1 MPVAARNL
9 SVIAVGAAMAAAALV
24 VPTGAAHAQRKPPA
38 SACGI
43 KALPFVQGNEWVYT
57 AVQPPE
63 DIRQAAQKIAA
74 NKPKQ
79 PAKVVIKV
87 VSVTALPGG
96 AAEIVLEET
105 ADAVTKT
112 TKATCVKDA
121 LDVGLESFFFS
132 GEPGGALNYEISEP
146 ERPATEHS
154 YVFQLGTL
162 NVPEWIVNIKA
173 SFKRLPSE
181 GIGVKLVDGT
191 LDLQRIVKRGAPET
205 VTTGFGSFNAV
216 PVQVELVGS
225 VTLAYQ
231 PEEKFSIPA
240 NTFSKLWIA
249 DNVGVVQVSNSNGHT
264 YHLTE
269 LRIGGQPQP
278 AQPGAAL
285 PAQPGAAL
293 PAQPGA
299 ALPPGAVPPATPAPA
314 APATPAPAAPAP
326 SKPAAPAPAPKAQP
340 SKPAAPAPK
349 PAAPAPKPAPAK
361 PAAPPAAPAPG
372 QPPAAPAP
380 SIPSIPPPATTPS
393 IPSVPPPATTP
404 SIPSVPPPAPAPK
417 AAPTPPAAPAPT
429 APQQ

>member
-1 MPVAARNL
+1 
-9 SVIAVGAAMAAAALV
+9 MAAAALV
-24 VPTGAAHAQRKPPA
+24 VPTGAAHAQRKPAP
-38 SACGI
+38 ACGI
-43 KALPFVQGNEWVYT
+43 KALPFVQGYEWVYM

-63 DIRQAAQKIAA
+63 EIRQAAQKIAA

-105 ADAVTKT
+105 ADAITKT

-132 GEPGGALNYEISEP
+132 GEPGGALNYELSEP
-146 ERPATEHS
+146 ERAATEHS

-162 NVPEWIVNIKA
+162 RVPEWVVSIKA

-181 GIGVKLVDGT
+181 GLGVKLVDGT
-191 LDLQRIVKRGAPET
+191 LDLQRIVKRGAPEA
-205 VTTGFGSFNAV
+205 VVTGFGSFNAI

-249 DNVGVVQVSNSNGHT
+249 DDVGVVQVSNSNGHT

-269 LRIGGQPQP
+269 FRIGGQPQP
-278 AQPGAAL
+278 AQPGAAPAAQPGATQPGAAP
-285 PAQPGAAL
+285 PAQPGAA
-293 PAQPGA
+293 QPQGA
-299 ALPPGAVPPATPAPA
+299 APPAPA
-314 APATPAPAAPAP
+314 APVP

-340 SKPAAPAPK
+340 AKPAAPK
-349 PAAPAPKPAPAK
+349 PAAPKPAPAK
-361 PAAPPAAPAPG
+361 PAAPPAAPAPS
-372 QPPAAPAP
+372 QPTAPPAAPAP
-380 SIPSIPPPATTPS
+380 SVPTI
-393 IPSVPPPATTP
+393 PPPATTP

-417 AAPTPPAAPAPT
+417 AAPTPPAAPAPA

>member
-1 MPVAARNL
+1 VPVAARNL
-9 SVIAVGAAMAAAALV
+9 YLIAVMAAAALAA
-24 VPTGAAHAQRKPPA
+24 PTGAAHAQRKPAP
-38 SACGI
+38 ACGI
-43 KALPFVQGNEWVYT
+43 KALPFVQGNEWVYM

-63 DIRQAAQKIAA
+63 EIRQAALKIAA

-79 PAKVVIKV
+79 PARVVIKV

-105 ADAVTKT
+105 ADAITKT
-112 TKATCVKDA
+112 TKATCAKDA

-132 GEPGGALNYEISEP
+132 GEPGGALNYELSEP

-162 NVPEWIVNIKA
+162 RVPEWIVNLKA

-181 GIGVKLVDGT
+181 GVGVKLVDGT
-191 LDLQRIVKRGAPET
+191 LDLQRIVKRGAPEA
-205 VTTGFGSFNAV
+205 VATGFGNFNAI
-216 PVQVELVGS
+216 PVQIELVGS

-249 DNVGVVQVSNSNGHT
+249 DDVGVVQVSNSSGHT

-269 LRIGGQPQP
+269 FRIGGQPQAAQPGAAQP
-278 AQPGAAL
+278 AQPGAA
-285 PAQPGAAL
+285 QPQGAA
-293 PAQPGA
+293 P
-299 ALPPGAVPPATPAPA
+299 TP
-314 APATPAPAAPAP
+314 APAP
-326 SKPAAPAPAPKAQP
+326 SKPAAPAPKAQP
-340 SKPAAPAPK
+340 AKPA
-349 PAAPAPKPAPAK
+349 APKPAPAK
-361 PAAPPAAPAPG
+361 PAAPPAAPAQPAPS

-380 SIPSIPPPATTPS
+380 SVPSIPPPATTPS
-393 IPSVPPPATTP
+393 IPSVPPPAP
-404 SIPSVPPPAPAPK
+404 
-417 AAPTPPAAPAPT
+417 AAPTPPAPPAPA

>member
-9 SVIAVGAAMAAAALV
+9 SVIAVGAVMAAAALV

-79 PAKVVIKV
+79 PARVVIKV

-132 GEPGGALNYEISEP
+132 GEPGGALNYELSEP

-191 LDLQRIVKRGAPET
+191 LDLQRIVKRGAPEA
-205 VTTGFGSFNAV
+205 VTTGFGNFNAV

-269 LRIGGQPQP
+269 FRIGGQPQP

-285 PAQPGAAL
+285 PAQPGAA
-293 PAQPGA
+293 Q
-299 ALPPGAVPPATPAPA
+299 PPGAVPPA
-314 APATPAPAAPAP
+314 PAPAAPAP

-349 PAAPAPKPAPAK
+349 PAPAK
-361 PAAPPAAPAPG
+361 PVAPPAAPAPSV
-372 QPPAAPAP
+372 P
-380 SIPSIPPPATTPS
+380 SIPSPATTPS

-404 SIPSVPPPAPAPK
+404 SIPSVPPPAPAAPK
-417 AAPTPPAAPAPT
+417 AAPTPPAAPAPA

>member
-1 MPVAARNL
+1 
-9 SVIAVGAAMAAAALV
+9 MAAAALV
-24 VPTGAAHAQRKPPA
+24 VPTGAAHAQRKPAP
-38 SACGI
+38 ACGI
-43 KALPFVQGNEWVYT
+43 KALPFVQGNEWVYM

-63 DIRQAAQKIAA
+63 EIRQAAQKIAA

-105 ADAVTKT
+105 ADAITKT
-112 TKATCVKDA
+112 TKATCAKDA

-132 GEPGGALNYEISEP
+132 GEPGGALNYELSEP
-146 ERPATEHS
+146 QRPATEHS

-181 GIGVKLVDGT
+181 GTGVKLVDGT
-191 LDLQRIVKRGAPET
+191 LDLQRIVKRGAPEA
-205 VTTGFGSFNAV
+205 VATGFGNFNAI
-216 PVQVELVGS
+216 PVQIELVGS

-249 DNVGVVQVSNSNGHT
+249 DDVGVVQVSNSNGHT

-269 LRIGGQPQP
+269 FRIAGQPQPALPGAVPPAQPGAAQP
-278 AQPGAAL
+278 AQPGAA
-285 PAQPGAAL
+285 QPQGAA
-293 PAQPGA
+293 
-299 ALPPGAVPPATPAPA
+299 PPAPT
-314 APATPAPAAPAP
+314 PAP

-361 PAAPPAAPAPG
+361 PAAPPAAPAP
-372 QPPAAPAP
+372 AP
-380 SIPSIPPPATTPS
+380 SIPSVPPPATTPS

-417 AAPTPPAAPAPT
+417 AAPTPPAAPAPA